1 MSASHL
7 SADLLWL
14 SVIKLISK
22 VERHLGEKFF
32 GSIQQ
37 MSWRK
42 YVSMSDCSKLVDLK
56 LSCNLNLPI
65 GCRNRLLVGNQPE
78 TTIGNNFVLMLE

>member
-1 MSASHL
+1 MQICCG
-7 SADLLWL
+7 L